1 MSPGSSDPSPSTSAD
16 PDRRHRP
23 ADRAIRALLY
33 LTLLTPLV
41 SVPGFFQPF
50 MLPRAIFL
58 RSLLGLA
65 VLAVAWVAWRGRLP
79 EVDPRRDPVLAA
91 MMGFLALYTV
101 SALAGVSP
109 LKSFFGESFRM
120 WGVIAWIH
128 FLVFYLLLR
137 GWMAE
142 RDWIRY
148 LAGAVAVSGVV
159 SALALSRTVGLEPVL
174 GLAPSEGGTIGNP
187 GYLVMYLLVAL
198 GLTAPLWRRAGRKGR
213 AALAVVV
220 LLDLAAIGT
229 TNVRSAVLGLVV
241 GAAAMLAAAAL
252 WTGERRL
259 RRWILGGLGAVVVA
273 GGLTIG
279 AAQAGWLRGVPA
291 VSALGDLRW
300 TETGIVVRR
309 MAWEAAAE
317 GTAERPWTGVG
328 PENFGVVWQRQ
339 FEPGWH
345 ETSVRLADEA
355 EAPHQLFLQRSHN
368 VFVRAFAETGVIG
381 GLFFLALF
389 AGFLYA
395 VDRARRR
402 GRLGAWEAAGLVGM
416 VAGYGVLLALWY
428 EDYSGFPLFLAAA
441 AFAVAAGGSGAGEG
455 AGEPDPEGGGGSGGG
470 LILALLLAGLVALSG
485 YYHGRLSAAAWWTHR
500 AEAAENWSER
510 MDHYDRLFAVRPPGA
525 QTMVTR
531 FARNVRQAGP
541 DFAERRDEE
550 QIFRMAD
557 RAVGRAILELGDAI
571 ARDPESARLYALQ
584 SGVYYY
590 GGYYLLDDDRFLRRA
605 VERGERAVELAPGML
620 TYRHQLAEIHLD
632 AGQPAEA
639 IPVLEDALEQ
649 FDGWRRTHR
658 FLARAH
664 LSVGDTVSA
673 ARDLYHMGRLQE
685 GWSEAQRFGVAQQ
698 IVPALSRA
706 GRPALADSL
715 RGLLGGR

>member
-1 MSPGSSDPSPSTSAD
+1 MSPASSDPSPSTSAD
-16 PDRRHRP
+16 PARSARP

-58 RSLLGLA
+58 RALLGLA
-65 VLAVAWVAWRGRLP
+65 VLAVAWAAWRGRLP
-79 EVDPRRDPVLAA
+79 EVDPRRDPVLVAIL
-91 MMGFLALYTV
+91 GFLAAYTV
-101 SALAGVSP
+101 GALAGVSP

-159 SALALSRTVGLEPVL
+159 SALALSRTVGLEPVI

-187 GYLVMYLLVAL
+187 GYLVMYLLVCL

-229 TNVRSAVLGLVV
+229 THVRSAVLGLVV
-241 GAAAMLAAAAL
+241 GGTAALAAAAL
-252 WTGERRL
+252 WTGERRV
-259 RRWILGGLGAVVVA
+259 RRWVLGGLGAMVVA
-273 GGLTIG
+273 GGLAVG

-309 MAWEAAAE
+309 MAWEAAAD

-328 PENFGVVWQRQ
+328 PENFGVVWQQQ

-345 ETSVRLADEA
+345 ETTIQLADED
-355 EAPHQLFLQRSHN
+355 EAPHQLFLQRPHN

-389 AGFLYA
+389 GGFLYA

-402 GRLGAWEAAGLVGM
+402 GGLGPWEAAGLVGM
-416 VAGYGVLLALWY
+416 VAGYAVLLALWY
-428 EDYSGFPLFLAAA
+428 EEYSGFPLFLAAA
-441 AFAVAAGGSGAGEG
+441 AFAVAAAGFGSGEG
-455 AGEPDPEGGGGSGGG
+455 ADEPDPEGGGGG

-485 YYHGRLSAAAWWTHR
+485 YYHARLSAAAWWTHR
-500 AEAAENWSER
+500 AEATEEWSER

-525 QTMVTR
+525 QTLVTR
-531 FARNVRQAGP
+531 FAENVRQAGP
-541 DFAERRDEE
+541 GFRERRDEE
-550 QIFRMAD
+550 AVFRMAD
-557 RAVGRAILELGDAI
+557 RAVGRAILEMGDVI
-571 ARDPESARLYALQ
+571 ARDPESARLYAIQ
-584 SGVYYY
+584 SGIYYY

-620 TYRHQLAEIHLD
+620 TYRHQLAEIHID
-632 AGQPAEA
+632 AEQYGEA
-639 IPVLEDALEQ
+639 IAVLEGALEQ

-658 FLARAH
+658 FLTRAH
-664 LSVGDTVSA
+664 LSAGDTVSA
-673 ARDLYHMGRLQE
+673 ARSLYHMGRLQE
-685 GWSEAQRFGVAQQ
+685 GWTEAQRFGVSQQ

-715 RGLLGGR
+715 RGLLMSGR